1 MKQIFLSGCVLG
13 LTLSLSACGG
23 GGGGGGSSSGGGGT
37 VSIPPDRGAM
47 QAGTAFTHKQLA
59 GDATAQSDPYPWPQT
74 NYLPNKMPGQDSIAQ
89 ALGSIN
95 GGYASY
101 ALRSSGLP
109 MERTGYVLRVESDG
123 SVTLKNGGSSIATFN
138 ANKINFYT
146 KNGMNFSVM
155 SDTKSK
161 GANATQTDFIWVG
174 KLNITIFGYWA
185 QVSNTQGQKAYLNG
199 DTFLFNY
206 GATKAYYN
214 GINLGTFT
222 GIAAGMVAYN
232 NKTSGNASTTMPL
245 MGTASLNI
253 ASASSGTLL
262 LNFPG
267 FYKLTGNVN
276 TFRGGVT
283 ATAGGFT
290 GSFTALEKNSGY
302 TFPVDLPAI
311 SGFSGAG
318 NINSIQGQLF
328 GASNYPGA
336 VDPTIPAEAAGTW
349 RLKSSTAARDI
360 EIIGA
365 FGVKK

>member
-1 MKQIFLSGCVLG
+1 
-13 LTLSLSACGG
+13 
-23 GGGGGGSSSGGGGT
+23 
-37 VSIPPDRGAM
+37 
-47 QAGTAFTHKQLA
+47 
-59 GDATAQSDPYPWPQT
+59 
-74 NYLPNKMPGQDSIAQ
+74 
-89 ALGSIN
+89 
-95 GGYASY
+95 
-101 ALRSSGLP
+101 

-123 SVTLKNGGSSIATFN
+123 SVTLKNGGLSIATFN
-138 ANKINFYT
+138 ANKINFYA
-146 KNGMNFSVM
+146 KSGMDFVVM

-185 QVSNTQGQKAYLNG
+185 QVSNTQGQKAYLDG

-206 GATKAYYN
+206 DATKAYYN
-214 GINLGTFT
+214 GSNLGAFT
-222 GIAAGMVAYN
+222 GVAAGMATYN

-253 ASASSGTLL
+253 ASVSSGTLVL
-262 LNFPG
+262 DFPG

-276 TFRGGVT
+276 TSTGA
-283 ATAGGFT
+283 ATAGSFT
-290 GSFTALEKNSGY
+290 GSFTTLEKNSGY

-328 GASNYPGA
+328 GASNSGGG
-336 VDPTIPAEAAGTW
+336 VSPTIPAEAAGTW
-349 RLKSSTAARDI
+349 RLKSSTAAGDI